1 MFPHIAWQA
10 RPENRSQPS
19 TIFNHNRWIAKIK
32 TVLKNSIVEWSF
44 YLLASCWWER
54 RICGRQYL
62 CVCCFLSQSI
72 SQTKESTEKTHFQGS
87 CPFTHTGD
95 FGGELRIRCSFG
107 SGSGLCEVSESDGSV
122 LGEFSSLCLLSS
134 NNNRLRSS
142 CVHKCI
148 IVNQKTQ
155 ITRSNTAVFAKDSLI
170 YALKIKQQSEH
181 KRSPPHLRHAL
192 QTSTH
197 LLAGFLAHHV
207 RAEWV
212 SVIRRPCLTLH
223 VPGDYKVSA
232 SVFPRQVTHPL
243 SEQLL
248 SLRLGFPQLLLDLHD
263 IQQGRAVRGLKFIR
277 NQNNR
282 RWRYGVC
289 NTEIQLVI
297 NSIEVLLRRNK
308 HATEKKIHRP

>member
-1 MFPHIAWQA
+1 MRCLNP
-10 RPENRSQPS
+10 
-19 TIFNHNRWIAKIK
+19 
-32 TVLKNSIVEWSF
+32 TVLF
-44 YLLASCWWER
+44 WESSA
-54 RICGRQYL
+54 L
-62 CVCCFLSQSI
+62 SAFSPPTTTAFALPVCTNVC
-72 SQTKESTEKTHFQGS
+72 
-87 CPFTHTGD
+87 
-95 FGGELRIRCSFG
+95 
-107 SGSGLCEVSESDGSV
+107 
-122 LGEFSSLCLLSS
+122 
-134 NNNRLRSS
+134 
-142 CVHKCI
+142 
-148 IVNQKTQ
+148 
-155 ITRSNTAVFAKDSLI
+155 SLI

-282 RWRYGVC
+282 R
-289 NTEIQLVI
+289 
-297 NSIEVLLRRNK
+297 
-308 HATEKKIHRP
+308 

>member
-1 MFPHIAWQA
+1 M
-10 RPENRSQPS
+10 
-19 TIFNHNRWIAKIK
+19 
-32 TVLKNSIVEWSF
+32 
-44 YLLASCWWER
+44 
-54 RICGRQYL
+54 
-62 CVCCFLSQSI
+62 
-72 SQTKESTEKTHFQGS
+72 
-87 CPFTHTGD
+87 
-95 FGGELRIRCSFG
+95 
-107 SGSGLCEVSESDGSV
+107 SESDGSV

-277 NQNNR
+277 I
-282 RWRYGVC
+282 
-289 NTEIQLVI
+289 TEGEDTECATRKFSWLLIQLKFCSGETNMPLRKKFTDHNRNLNFSHNCSCRCV
-297 NSIEVLLRRNK
+297 NSFSVL
-308 HATEKKIHRP
+308 